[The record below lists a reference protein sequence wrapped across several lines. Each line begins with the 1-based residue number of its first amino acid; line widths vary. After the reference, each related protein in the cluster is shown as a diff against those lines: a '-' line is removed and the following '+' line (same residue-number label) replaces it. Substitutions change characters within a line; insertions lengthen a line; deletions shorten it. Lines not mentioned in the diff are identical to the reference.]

1 MKIKIFRKGSSET
14 TREITIPPRGD
25 FYNWWIGFLEGDG
38 SFFIRSNNT
47 LGFEISQ
54 KTTDAQVLYYIKTN
68 LGFGQVNH
76 NSKSGWSRFIL
87 SSKSSSYLNLI
98 NLLKIQDLRLI
109 KRQIQYSYWI
119 KKAEALTNTP
129 LSSSHNLNLSSLS
142 VVNKASFNPY
152 SNNSSPPFS
161 LIERQGVER
170 REGGLL
176 PPLEITLLPTL
187 EDSWLSGFIDAE
199 GCFRISYD
207 KLADKYRLI
216 FQITQD
222 EVEILEKIKNLFGNK
237 HRGSIIKDRTTY
249 LLMLSSKGA
258 RELIIKYLLK
268 FPLKSQKRIAFM
280 KWEEC
285 HRLQLALTLENKEKT
300 LSQIKALKESI
311 NKYS

>member
-1 MKIKIFRKGSSET
+1 MEIKKYIEGSSET
-14 TREITIPPRGD
+14 TREITIINKD

-76 NSKSGWSRFIL
+76 NSKSGLSRYIL
-87 SSKSSSYLNLI
+87 SSKSTSYINLI
-98 NLLKIQDLRLI
+98 KFLKIQDLRLI
-109 KRQIQYSYWI
+109 KRQNQYNNWI
-119 KKAEALTNTP
+119 IKAETLTNTTFI
-129 LSSSHNLNLSSLS
+129 NKDTLS
-142 VVNKASFNPY
+142 VPK
-152 SNNSSPPFS
+152 
-161 LIERQGVER
+161 
-170 REGGLL
+170 L
-176 PPLEITLLPTL
+176 PSL

-207 KLADKYRLI
+207 KTTEKYRLI

-222 EVEILEKIKNLFGNK
+222 EIEVLENIKKLFGNK
-237 HRGSIIKDRTTY
+237 HRGSIIKDRNTY
-249 LLMLSSKGA
+249 LLMISSKEA
-258 RELIIKYLLK
+258 RELIINYLNL

-280 KWEEC
+280 KWEKC
-285 HRLQLALTLENKEKT
+285 HRLQLAITQENKEKI
-300 LSQIKALKESI
+300 LDQIKELKESI